1 MADHNKKLEKQNEES
16 SVQKVDPEG
25 AHYFTAKE
33 ICEAELPEQRWAIHG
48 ILTEGL
54 FVFGGPPKI
63 GKSLFCMNVA
73 LSIAL
78 GKNALGHCEV
88 EQGGVLYLALED
100 IKRRLQG
107 RLRFML
113 GETEPPER
121 LYLSTEWP
129 NSSDGG
135 LVLLEAFIKEHT
147 ETSLIIIDT
156 MAKFFPPS
164 KSSKSLYEQDYA
176 KISELKNI
184 ADRHSV
190 SILLVHHLRKM
201 VDENPVNMLS
211 GTTGL
216 SGAADGILVIN
227 RCDNKDQ
234 ATLFVTGRDVE
245 KNEFGLR
252 LNKGRLSWEL
262 LPSSMI
268 GLSME
273 RQTIIE
279 VLSSAIKPMGPKQI
293 AEELGQS
300 DSTNIRQLLSKLLSD
315 GLIEKTGHGR
325 YQITHSDHNIIDS
338 NNNHTDHND
347 HNQDQE
353 G

>member
-1 MADHNKKLEKQNEES
+1 MHW
-16 SVQKVDPEG
+16 VIVR
-25 AHYFTAKE
+25 F
-33 ICEAELPEQRWAIHG
+33 
-48 ILTEGL
+48 
-54 FVFGGPPKI
+54 
-63 GKSLFCMNVA
+63 
-73 LSIAL
+73 
-78 GKNALGHCEV
+78 

-147 ETSLIIIDT
+147 ETILIIIDT
-156 MAKFFPPS
+156 MARFSPPS
-164 KSSKSLYEQDYA
+164 KPSRSLYEQDYA
-176 KISELKNI
+176 KISELKDF

-201 VDENPVNMLS
+201 GDENPVNMLS

-216 SGAADGILVIN
+216 SGAADGILVID
-227 RCDNKDQ
+227 RGENKDQ
-234 ATLFVTGRDVE
+234 ATLFVTGRDIE
-245 KNEFGLR
+245 ENKFGLR
-252 LNKGRLSWEL
+252 LNKDLLSWEL
-262 LPSSMI
+262 LPNSGMI
-268 GLSME
+268 GLSTE
-273 RQTIIE
+273 RQTIVE

-325 YQITHSDHNIIDS
+325 YQITHSDHNRINS
-338 NNNHTDHND
+338 NDNHTNHND